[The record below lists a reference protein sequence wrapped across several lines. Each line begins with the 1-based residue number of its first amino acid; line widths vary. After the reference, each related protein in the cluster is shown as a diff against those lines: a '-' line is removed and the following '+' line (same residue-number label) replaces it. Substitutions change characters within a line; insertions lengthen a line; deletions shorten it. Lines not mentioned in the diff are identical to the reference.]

1 MLSKALAAVRAFHI
15 AFGQPAPDVP
25 SPQTQEQADRRA
37 AWIRE
42 EADELSED
50 TASVVYFDA
59 PEFADVNDAYQAK
72 VDLITVQADAYIDG
86 IYFNLGGLVE
96 LGIDPD
102 PLFQIVQDAN
112 MAKRHL
118 VNGELVAV
126 KNDQGKVIKPEGW
139 QDPHLLLRAEIDRQI
154 QAAANATPP
163 SA

>member
-15 AFGQPAPDVP
+15 AFGQPAPDAP
-25 SPQTQEQADRRA
+25 TSQTLEQADRRA

-42 EADELSED
+42 EADELQDD
-50 TASVVYFDA
+50 TAQNLYDPSEFD
-59 PEFADVNDAYQAK
+59 DVNDAYEAE

-86 IYFNLGGLVE
+86 LYFNLGGLVE
-96 LGIDPD
+96 LGLDPE

-126 KNDQGKVIKPEGW
+126 KNGMGKVIKPEGW
-139 QDPHLLLRAEIDRQI
+139 QDPHSLLRAEVERQI
-154 QAAANATPP
+154 QAAANAPTP